1 MQIPELLQGVIASL
15 RSLPRKAYFI
25 AVPVPIFLVTVA
37 VSLAT
42 SGGDDNGPDLALNPT
57 VAAPSIRNIDEP
69 ATATATSTTAVS
81 APSPTATPVPPANRE
96 DCDAI
101 EGTAYESAEEREWY
115 LANCLNGQTAT
126 TTDNTG
132 GNSPPPSGGTTSGPP
147 SGGGAVYAGEFALG
161 DTLVIPSL
169 GINAT
174 VTGATVPS
182 TGAMPDPVG
191 YFNAVW
197 YDFGNFPGLG
207 GYLDGNIVLAAHVD
221 CAACHNGGSGLALF
235 YYIGSLAPGAQAQ
248 YYSHTGEVATYVVR
262 SVNIYSPGTDWSS
275 IVASGTAD
283 MTLITC
289 GGTWDPVAH
298 EYSTRT
304 AVWLD
309 RVS

>member
-1 MQIPELLQGVIASL
+1 VQIPELLQGVINAI

-42 SGGDDNGPDLALNPT
+42 SGGDDAPEVAFNPT
-57 VAAPSIRNIDEP
+57 VVTPSSQNIDAP
-69 ATATATSTTAVS
+69 ATATPTVTKVPST
-81 APSPTATPVPPANRE
+81 PTPEPTTPPANRE
-96 DCDAI
+96 DCDEI
-101 EGTAYESAEEREWY
+101 QGTAYESPEEREWY

-126 TTDNTG
+126 SDNTG
-132 GNSPPPSGGTTSGPP
+132 GGGSPPSTGAP

-182 TGAMPDPVG
+182 SGAMPDPAG

-197 YDFGNFPGLG
+197 YDFSNFPGLG
-207 GYLDGNIVLAAHVD
+207 GYTDGNLVLAAHVD
-221 CAACHNGGSGLALF
+221 CAACHNGSSGLALF
-235 YYIGSLAPGAQAQ
+235 YYIGSLVPGAQAQ

-262 SVNIYSPGTDWSS
+262 SVNVYSPGTNWSS
-275 IVASGTAD
+275 IVATSTAD